1 MTPPRDKRE
10 DDTDSPPSS
19 DEEGSRSHC
28 LMRALRTLSAG
39 NRMLLRAADEQE
51 LLRGMCRVIVD
62 EGGYCSSAVGY
73 ARHDASKSMPVVA
86 YALPNEHH
94 EGEEAFFETLQL
106 TWADTA
112 LGHSAMAI
120 AIRTGQPCIGRNL
133 LTDPDHAPW
142 REDALRFGYASH
154 TAFPLRV
161 EDEVIG
167 ALGIAAT
174 EPDAFDEAEVRL
186 LGELAD
192 DLAYGI
198 ANLRTRIK
206 HREAAATVQRMAY
219 FDTLTGLANR
229 SLLREQ
235 IQAAIAGAR
244 QRQHPLGLLA
254 LSVSHV
260 QEINDTLGYQQ
271 GDQLLQAFG
280 ERLRLAVSESETVAR
295 VGDTEFAV
303 LLPKG
308 DANHAM
314 QTAKRLIAALYEPIE
329 VSGLRIYAR
338 STIGISLFPGHGSDA
353 DSLLRRARVAMA
365 NAKQGGHAFGVFTAS
380 LDQECSH
387 RLAMMGDLRGAIEHN
402 ELVLHYQPKVHI
414 ASAHL
419 CGAEA
424 LVRWQHPAQGMVST
438 NEFVKLA
445 ESSGLITPLTYWVLE
460 TAFRQRYI
468 WHEAG
473 LERPLAVNLSAHDL
487 KDRKLIGKIK
497 GLFDTWG
504 AQPEWIQFELTE
516 SALMDDPVGALEMLK
531 RLKELGVALSIDDF
545 GTGYSS
551 LSYLQKLPVDTIKID
566 QSFVSSMVDSAD
578 SAVIVRSTVEL
589 GHNLNLEVVAEGVD
603 SQAVWD
609 RLADLGCD
617 IVQGYYVGMPM
628 SAEQFTEWQGN
639 SPWTSGMTTPH

>member
-1 MTPPRDKRE
+1 
-10 DDTDSPPSS
+10 
-19 DEEGSRSHC
+19 
-28 LMRALRTLSAG
+28 MRALKTLSAG

-62 EGGYCSSAVGY
+62 EGGYCAAAVGY
-73 ARHDASKSMPVVA
+73 ARHDASKTMPMVA

-94 EGEEAFFETLQL
+94 EGEDAFFKTLEL
-106 TWADTA
+106 TWADTE
-112 LGHSAMAI
+112 LGNSAMATT
-120 AIRTGQPCIGRNL
+120 IRSGAPCIGRNL

-161 EDEVIG
+161 EGEVIG
-167 ALGIAAT
+167 ALGIAAA
-174 EPDAFDEAEVRL
+174 EPDAFDDAEVRL
-186 LGELAD
+186 LNELAD

-206 HREAAATVQRMAY
+206 HREAEETVRRMAY
-219 FDTLTGLANR
+219 YDPLTGLANR

-235 IQAAIAGAR
+235 LQVAIANAR
-244 QRQHPLGLLA
+244 QRQHPLGLLV
-254 LSVSHV
+254 LTISHL

-271 GDQLLQAFG
+271 GDRLLQAFG
-280 ERLRLAVSESETVAR
+280 ERLRLAVSEAETVAR

-303 LLPKG
+303 LLPYG
-308 DANHAM
+308 DASHAT

-329 VSGLRIYAR
+329 VSGLRLYAR
-338 STIGISLFPGHGSDA
+338 GTIGISLFPGHGIDA
-353 DSLLRRARVAMA
+353 DSLLRRARAAMA
-365 NAKQGGHAFGVFTAS
+365 DAKQGGHAFGVFTAS
-380 LDQECSH
+380 LDQECSS

-414 ASAHL
+414 ASAQI

-424 LVRWQHPAQGMVST
+424 LVRWQHPARGMISPT
-438 NEFVKLA
+438 EFVKLA

-473 LERPLAVNLSAHDL
+473 VERPLSVNLSAHDL

-504 AQPEWIQFELTE
+504 AQPDWIQFELTE
-516 SALMDDPVGALEMLK
+516 SGLMDDPVGALEMLK
-531 RLKELGVALSIDDF
+531 HLKQLGVTLSIDDF

-566 QSFVSSMVDSAD
+566 QSFVRSMVDSTD

-617 IVQGYYVGMPM
+617 VVQGYFVGMPM
-628 SAEQFTEWQGN
+628 PAEQFTEWQGS
-639 SPWTSGMTTPH
+639 SPWASGMAAPH